1 MENQNTT
8 RFREKDFR
16 VILKNWNDEIPVF
29 NSLEYSF
36 EVSEDVGDNF
46 VIGLVNATDLDIDDV
61 LV

>member
-1 MENQNTT
+1 MENQNAT

>member
-1 MENQNTT
+1 MENQNAT

-16 VILKNWNDEIPVF
+16 VILKNWNDEIPIF